1 MKQLHNTNSGCSLL
15 KWLPQI
21 TLLMAAGFFSVGVF
35 ASDINVEQLKQFKSS
50 LVKMEARHSGR
61 EIQTKNLQ
69 KMIQARSQSITLG
82 TTMIK
87 RVNQSRQKVIRN
99 MR

>member
-1 MKQLHNTNSGCSLL
+1 MKQFHKAEGGYKLL

-21 TLLMAAGFFSVGVF
+21 ALLMAAGFFPAGVF
-35 ASDINVEQLKQFKSS
+35 ASDINIEQLKQFKSS

-69 KMIQARSQSITLG
+69 KMIQARSQSISLG

-99 MR
+99 IR